1 MKMANKYKSLMEQQ
15 NISAEFTEQ
24 FYGKLEK
31 SQPQR
36 KSVRWQA
43 ALAAACII
51 LMIPL
56 TALAA
61 KNIFGTPK
69 VKLGKLDWHDNPN
82 GYSIQFENLDSFPLK
97 SFPKEMQM
105 LNELKRIPY
114 NSWEDAE
121 KALGIDLLNNA
132 FLAHAEK
139 LEMDYDDTGASHC
152 RILYNTYEGQLYYVS
167 ATANYRYSGLQLDI
181 KAKIAVDHPEL
192 DEETKQLLLGL
203 EGVINRPT
211 VVETDCAEY
220 TTTAGIPV
228 VILRSNLDYAIRCIA
243 VFAVNDVSY
252 EITAWVRPNNEN
264 ADMQILYDVLD
275 GFQLK

>member
-1 MKMANKYKSLMEQQ
+1 MDKQYKIMMEQQ
-15 NISAEFTEQ
+15 HIDTEITKH
-24 FYGKLEK
+24 FYGVLEK
-31 SQPQR
+31 KQYQR
-36 KSVRWQA
+36 KAIRWQI

-51 LMIPL
+51 LMIPF

-69 VKLGKLDWHDNPN
+69 IKIGKLDWHNSPN
-82 GYSIQFENLDSFPLK
+82 GYSIQFENVDSFPLET
-97 SFPKEMQM
+97 FPKEIQTLREM
-105 LNELKRIPY
+105 KRIPY

-139 LEMDYDDTGASHC
+139 LEMDYDDTGASYC
-152 RILYNTYEGQLYYVS
+152 RILYNTYEEQLYYVS
-167 ATANYRYSGLQLDI
+167 ATANYKYKDLQLDI
-181 KAKIAVDHPEL
+181 QAKITVDHPEL

-211 VVETDCAEY
+211 VVETTCEEY

-228 VILRSNLDYAIRCIA
+228 VILHWNLDQVIRYVA
-243 VFAVNDVSY
+243 VFAVNDISY
-252 EITAWVRPNNEN
+252 EVTAWVNPNNEE
-264 ADMQILYDVLD
+264 AEVMILKNVLNS
-275 GFQLK
+275 FSTK